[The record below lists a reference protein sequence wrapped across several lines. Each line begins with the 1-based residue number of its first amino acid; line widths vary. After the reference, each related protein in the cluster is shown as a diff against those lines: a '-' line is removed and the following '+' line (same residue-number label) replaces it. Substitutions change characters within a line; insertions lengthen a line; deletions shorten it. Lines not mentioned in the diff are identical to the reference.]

1 MRAMSAAVRIGA
13 QGGDG
18 SLGFDL
24 REVVAAVG
32 PQDHLRWIVT
42 DADLVG
48 EVESVWPDGA
58 RDLSAR
64 SEQGLGV
71 SVDWATLTRLAEVV
85 HQTIDGRFVGYG
97 GAGDPQLML
106 LARDSSY
113 WIVWA
118 ADPTVLAAIRRSFA
132 GVVDSDDTG
141 LARS

>member
-1 MRAMSAAVRIGA
+1 MSAAVRIGA

-32 PQDHLRWIVT
+32 PQDHLRWTIT
-42 DADLVG
+42 EADLVG
-48 EVESVWPDGA
+48 EVAGVWPDGA
-58 RDLSAR
+58 RDLSTR
-64 SEQGLGV
+64 SEQGRGV
-71 SVDWATLTRLAEVV
+71 STDWATLTRLAQVV

-97 GAGDPQLML
+97 EAGNAELML

-118 ADPTVLAAIRRSFA
+118 TDPTVLAAIRRSFV
-132 GVVDSDDTG
+132 GVVESDEPG
-141 LARS
+141 PLGV

>member
-1 MRAMSAAVRIGA
+1 MSAAVRIGR
-13 QGGDG
+13 QSGDG

-24 REVVAAVG
+24 REVVAAIG
-32 PQDHLRWIVT
+32 PQDNLRWTVT

-48 EVESVWPDGA
+48 EVEDVWPEGA
-58 RDLSAR
+58 RDLSTR

-71 SVDWATLTRLAEVV
+71 SVDWETLTRLAQVV

-97 GAGDPQLML
+97 EAGDPQLML

-118 ADPTVLAAIRRSFA
+118 ADPTVLVAIRQSFA
-132 GVVDSDDTG
+132 DVHDSDDPG
-141 LARS
+141 PVRS